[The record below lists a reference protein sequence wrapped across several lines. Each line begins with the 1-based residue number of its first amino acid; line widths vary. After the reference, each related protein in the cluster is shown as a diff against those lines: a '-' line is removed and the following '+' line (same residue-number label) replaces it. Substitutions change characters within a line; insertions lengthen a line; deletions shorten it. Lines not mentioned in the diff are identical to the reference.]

1 MVRNEL
7 DNLLKESPPYGRTPE
22 PSRVSRFLI
31 EWEHTGHGA
40 RACDATTADFMIN
53 ITGEPRSPWNIS
65 AGRVF
70 VDHFVQKMEYDD
82 TQETRKAI
90 EKAFTNRIRS
100 FRSRH
105 KQEALSRA
113 DRASERSKH
122 SRQQR
127 KYQVGLLSLVHNG
140 TTHLQSSC
148 FYAAEALPSSLIH
161 LKVTLISWMH

>member
-1 MVRNEL
+1 M
-7 DNLLKESPPYGRTPE
+7 PE
-22 PSRVSRFLI
+22 PSRVSKFLI
-31 EWEHTGHGA
+31 EWEHTGHSA

-100 FRSRH
+100 LRSRH
-105 KQEALSRA
+105 KREVLSRA
-113 DRASERSKH
+113 DRASERSEH
-122 SRQQR
+122 SRQQ
-127 KYQVGLLSLVHNG
+127 
-140 TTHLQSSC
+140 
-148 FYAAEALPSSLIH
+148 
-161 LKVTLISWMH
+161 